1 MNLYGFGK
9 NKFGIFENISYI
21 CIHNLKLNYKTMN
34 KVKLTR
40 FIQKYS
46 LGGLVESV
54 AWKAGDNKLVTRF
67 ISDDKTVLGEIQLD
81 NFTFNSPDLGVYTTS
96 TLSKL
101 LSVAGENIDLETQ
114 EIDGKAVNLFVKSD
128 NTKVQFQLADLA
140 VIPNVPDLKKLPSF
154 DIDINFDGAFI
165 DKFIKAKNAL
175 SEVDTFTILSEKNEL
190 KIVLG
195 YSNINS
201 NRVVFVVD
209 KAYDG
214 EIKPIS
220 FSAKYLKEILTANKE
235 ATSVVLKVSTQG
247 ISHVEFKIDDFNA
260 KYFLVEQ
267 QLTA

>member
-1 MNLYGFGK
+1 
-9 NKFGIFENISYI
+9 
-21 CIHNLKLNYKTMN
+21 MN
-34 KVKLTR
+34 KAKLTR

-54 AWKAGDNKLVTRF
+54 TWKAGDNKLVTRF

-81 NFTFNSPDLGVYTTS
+81 NFAFTSPDLGVYTTS

-101 LSVAGENIDLETQ
+101 LSVVGEDIELEAQ
-114 EIDGKAVNLFVKSD
+114 EIESKAVNLFVKSE

-140 VIPNVPDLKKLPSF
+140 VIPNVPDLKKLPEF

-175 SEVDTFTILSEKNEL
+175 SEVDTFTILTEKKEL

-209 KAYDG
+209 KDYSGDV
-214 EIKPIS
+214 KPIS

-260 KYFLVEQ
+260 RYFLVEQ

>member
-1 MNLYGFGK
+1 
-9 NKFGIFENISYI
+9 
-21 CIHNLKLNYKTMN
+21 MN
-34 KVKLTR
+34 KAKLTR

-81 NFTFNSPDLGVYTTS
+81 NFAFTSPDLGVYTTS

-101 LSVAGENIDLETQ
+101 LSVVGEDIELEAQ
-114 EIDGKAVNLFVKSD
+114 EIEGKAVNIFVKSE

-140 VIPNVPDLKKLPSF
+140 VIPNVPDLKKLPEF

-175 SEVDTFTILSEKNEL
+175 SEVDTFTILTEKKEL

-209 KAYDG
+209 KDYSGDV
-214 EIKPIS
+214 KPIS

-235 ATSVVLKVSTQG
+235 ATSVILKVSTQG

>member
-1 MNLYGFGK
+1 
-9 NKFGIFENISYI
+9 
-21 CIHNLKLNYKTMN
+21 MN
-34 KVKLTR
+34 KTRITR
-40 FIQKYS
+40 FIQKYN
-46 LGGLVESV
+46 LAGLVESV
-54 AWKAGDNKLVTRF
+54 AWTAADGKLSTRF
-67 ISDDKTVLGEIQLD
+67 ISDDKTVLGEIHLD
-81 NFTFNSPDLGVYTTS
+81 NFPQNTPELGIYTTS
-96 TLSKL
+96 TLNKL
-101 LSVAGENIDLETQ
+101 LSVAGEDVEIEVQ
-114 EIDGKAVNLFVKSD
+114 ELSGKAVNLFVKSD
-128 NTKVQFQLADLA
+128 DTKLQFQLADLA
-140 VIPNVPDLKKLPSF
+140 VIPTVPDLKSLPDF
-154 DIDINFDGAFI
+154 DVNIEFDGKFI

-175 SEVDTFTILSEKNEL
+175 SEVDTFTILTEKKEL

>member
-1 MNLYGFGK
+1 
-9 NKFGIFENISYI
+9 
-21 CIHNLKLNYKTMN
+21 MN
-34 KVKLTR
+34 KAKLTR

-81 NFTFNSPDLGVYTTS
+81 NFAFTSPDLGVYTTS

-101 LSVAGENIDLETQ
+101 LSVVGEDIELETQ
-114 EIDGKAVNLFVKSD
+114 EIEGKAVNIFIKSE

-140 VIPNVPDLKKLPSF
+140 VIPNVPDLKKLPDF
-154 DIDINFDGAFI
+154 DVDINFDGAFI
-165 DKFIKAKNAL
+165 DKFIKAENAL
-175 SEVDTFTILSEKNEL
+175 SEVDTFTILTEKKEL

>member
-1 MNLYGFGK
+1 
-9 NKFGIFENISYI
+9 
-21 CIHNLKLNYKTMN
+21 MN

-247 ISHVEFKIDDFNA
+247 LSHVGFKVDDFTAN
-260 KYFLVEQ
+260 YYLVEQ

>member
-1 MNLYGFGK
+1 
-9 NKFGIFENISYI
+9 
-21 CIHNLKLNYKTMN
+21 MN
-34 KVKLTR
+34 KAKLTR

-81 NFTFNSPDLGVYTTS
+81 NFAFTSPDLGVYTTS

-101 LSVAGENIDLETQ
+101 LSVVGEDIELETQ
-114 EIDGKAVNLFVKSD
+114 EIEGKAVNIFIKSE

-140 VIPNVPDLKKLPSF
+140 VIPNVPDLKKLPDF
-154 DIDINFDGAFI
+154 DVDINFDGAFI

-175 SEVDTFTILSEKNEL
+175 SEVDTFTILTEKKEL

-214 EIKPIS
+214 EIKPIY

>member
-1 MNLYGFGK
+1 
-9 NKFGIFENISYI
+9 
-21 CIHNLKLNYKTMN
+21 MN
-34 KVKLTR
+34 KAKLTR

-81 NFTFNSPDLGVYTTS
+81 NFAFTSPDLGVYTTS
-96 TLSKL
+96 ALSKL
-101 LSVAGENIDLETQ
+101 LSVVGEDIELEAQ
-114 EIDGKAVNLFVKSD
+114 EIEGKAVNIFVKSE

-140 VIPNVPDLKKLPSF
+140 VIPNVPDLKKLPEF

-175 SEVDTFTILSEKNEL
+175 SEVDTFTILTEKKEL

-209 KAYDG
+209 KDYSGDV
-214 EIKPIS
+214 KPIS

-260 KYFLVEQ
+260 RYFLVEQ

>member
-1 MNLYGFGK
+1 
-9 NKFGIFENISYI
+9 
-21 CIHNLKLNYKTMN
+21 MN
-34 KVKLTR
+34 KAKLTR

-81 NFTFNSPDLGVYTTS
+81 NFTFTSPDLGVYTTS

-101 LSVAGENIDLETQ
+101 LSVVGEDIELETQ
-114 EIDGKAVNLFVKSD
+114 EIEGKAVNIFVKSE

-140 VIPNVPDLKKLPSF
+140 VIPNVPDLKKLPEF
-154 DIDINFDGAFI
+154 DVDINFDGAFI

-175 SEVDTFTILSEKNEL
+175 SDVDTFTILTEKKEL

-209 KAYDG
+209 KDYSGDV
-214 EIKPIS
+214 KPIS

-235 ATSVVLKVSTQG
+235 ATSVILKVSTQG

>member
-209 KAYDG
+209 SAYSGDV
-214 EIKPIS
+214 KPIS

-247 ISHVEFKIDDFNA
+247 LSHVGFKVDDFTAN
-260 KYFLVEQ
+260 YYLVEQ

>member
-1 MNLYGFGK
+1 
-9 NKFGIFENISYI
+9 
-21 CIHNLKLNYKTMN
+21 MN
-34 KVKLTR
+34 KAKLTR

-81 NFTFNSPDLGVYTTS
+81 NFAFTSPDLGVYTTS
-96 TLSKL
+96 ALSKL
-101 LSVAGENIDLETQ
+101 LSVVGEDIELEAQ
-114 EIDGKAVNLFVKSD
+114 EIEGKAVNIFVKSE

-140 VIPNVPDLKKLPSF
+140 VIPNVPDLKKLPEF

-175 SEVDTFTILSEKNEL
+175 SDVDTFTILTEKKEL

-209 KAYDG
+209 KDYSGDV
-214 EIKPIS
+214 KPIS